1 MLVHLQ
7 VGSNDVLEDV
17 LTDEKLEQETIEGDE
32 QVEKIFVGMVEPSD
46 WRVVQNAEKNRE
58 DVGISVMNFFVDVL
72 PPIKH

>member
-46 WRVVQNAEKNRE
+46 
-58 DVGISVMNFFVDVL
+58 
-72 PPIKH
+72 